1 MTNKDVIKNDNKDTI
16 VNETTT
22 KESITKETTTKEP
35 VKEEIT
41 TKKPIDNGTDNEEE
55 TNNNITIG
63 KWVVMDLDGRYAI
76 EGYHGSDKEITV
88 PNELKWC
95 ESVVD

>member
-22 KESITKETTTKEP
+22 KESITKETTTKEQ

-41 TKKPIDNGTDNEEE
+41 TKSQL
-55 TNNNITIG
+55 ITAQIM
-63 KWVVMDLDGRYAI
+63 KKKRTIIL
-76 EGYHGSDKEITV
+76 
-88 PNELKWC
+88 L
-95 ESVVD
+95 